1 MYMYDCVEHVA
12 CASLVDRC
20 RMYQPGGCASLVDVH
35 GVEHIKHK
43 SMFV

>member
-12 CASLVDRC
+12 
-20 RMYQPGGCASLVDVH
+20 CASLVDVH